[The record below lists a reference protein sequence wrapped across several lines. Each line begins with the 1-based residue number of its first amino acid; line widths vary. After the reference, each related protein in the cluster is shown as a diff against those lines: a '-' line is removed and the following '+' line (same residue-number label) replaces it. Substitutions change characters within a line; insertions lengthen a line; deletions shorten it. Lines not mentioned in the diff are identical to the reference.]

1 MVIHKDI
8 VEALTALEPGL
19 HMMSLPR
26 RLKVQ
31 AISSRAVSTKQ
42 PQEFSARTLEMS
54 VSCRHGVSG
63 ARNARLQAD
72 TRTLHRRN
80 PAGEQSPWTGIQ
92 NTLAATPCPAYL
104 SSWTKISATT
114 TDSGSGCPFPTM
126 FGWKKCISEW
136 EFSISGAARFG
147 LAGREEQAKTYK
159 RGRPACRHPTRHR
172 QGSEA
177 GIPVPFHS
185 APRKCHG
192 THRRKRACA
201 ERRGDR
207 SMSMR

>member
-72 TRTLHRRN
+72 TRTLK
-80 PAGEQSPWTGIQ
+80 
-92 NTLAATPCPAYL
+92 PC
-104 SSWTKISATT
+104 SSHPQASNHHGQGFKI
-114 TDSGSGCPFPTM
+114 P
-126 FGWKKCISEW
+126 
-136 EFSISGAARFG
+136 
-147 LAGREEQAKTYK
+147 
-159 RGRPACRHPTRHR
+159 
-172 QGSEA
+172 
-177 GIPVPFHS
+177 
-185 APRKCHG
+185 
-192 THRRKRACA
+192 
-201 ERRGDR
+201 
-207 SMSMR
+207 